1 MGTTLRVVLGFLG
14 SVACSLFAAL
24 VAWKLATWLAGSNVS
39 DVGVRMYARGP
50 LAVAAGLGGYL
61 ALVVGG
67 LLLAV
72 RPARPARTARATSLT
87 LFALGLGAAV
97 VFLGFAALLL
107 FEYA

>member
-14 SVACSLFAAL
+14 SVACSLFVAL
-24 VAWKLATWLAGSNVS
+24 VAWKLAAWLAGSNVS

-61 ALVVGG
+61 ALAAVG
-67 LLLAV
+67 LLLA
-72 RPARPARTARATSLT
+72 ARATRTASLT

>member
-1 MGTTLRVVLGFLG
+1 VGTTLRVVLGFLG

-61 ALVVGG
+61 ALVAGG
-67 LLLAV
+67 LLLA
-72 RPARPARTARATSLT
+72 ARTARTARATSLT